1 MGSGRHS
8 KRTPQQGREAPPTR
22 PLRLS
27 RGCHRGH
34 HRRPRQPGARRGGGF
49 HPSPR
54 RQGDWIGQR
63 PHPPTSSSGRT
74 AASPSTG
81 GLRNTAPP
89 SWTRTVCSRWWRSA
103 RARRGR
109 LRRWRRSRRRAR
121 RSRRRTPRRARAPP
135 RPLSSS
141 AAGAG
146 PSGSSRPAKA
156 EDPTP
161 LWVNKYK
168 PSAPA
173 QLIGNGKQIA
183 DLRRFLS
190 TWEDIHVTGAH
201 PLADAK
207 GKDKPMKAV
216 LISGPL
222 RESGSP
228 QRGHDHRQAA
238 RIRSDGGERVGHAR
252 KEQQRHPGR
261 RRGRLKRDPTA
272 PAP

>member
-1 MGSGRHS
+1 MKPPPRGPSDCLEGVTVVITGVLDSLERDEAEDFIRRHGGKVTGSV
-8 KRTPQQGREAPPTR
+8 
-22 PLRLS
+22 
-27 RGCHRGH
+27 
-34 HRRPRQPGARRGGGF
+34 
-49 HPSPR
+49 
-54 RQGDWIGQR
+54 
-63 PHPPTSSSGRT
+63 SGRT
-74 AASPSTG
+74 TYLLVGTDCGQSKY
-81 GLRNTAPP
+81 
-89 SWTRTVCSRWWRSA
+89 
-103 RARRGR
+103 
-109 LRRWRRSRRRAR
+109 RRAKEHG
-121 RSRRRTPRRARAPP
+121 TTLMDEDGLFAMVAECARKAGEASKVEEVPKARKEVAPVCAP
-135 RPLSSS
+135 AAAPSKPSAPS

-216 LISGPL
+216 LISGPPGIGKSSAATIIAKQL
-222 RESGSP
+222 GFEVTEVNASDTRGKSNNDIRDGVGGKASNAIREMVTN
-228 QRGHDHRQAA
+228 RA
-238 RIRSDGGERVGHAR
+238 RPSSAV
-252 KEQQRHPGR
+252 R
-261 RRGRLKRDPTA
+261 RRRWC
-272 PAP
+272 

>member
-1 MGSGRHS
+1 MDEDGLFAMVAECARKAGEAS
-8 KRTPQQGREAPPTR
+8 KVEEVPKAREEVAPACAP
-22 PLRLS
+22 
-27 RGCHRGH
+27 
-34 HRRPRQPGARRGGGF
+34 AAA
-49 HPSPR
+49 PSK
-54 RQGDWIGQR
+54 
-63 PHPPTSSSGRT
+63 
-74 AASPSTG
+74 PS
-81 GLRNTAPP
+81 AP
-89 SWTRTVCSRWWRSA
+89 
-103 RARRGR
+103 
-109 LRRWRRSRRRAR
+109 
-121 RSRRRTPRRARAPP
+121 
-135 RPLSSS
+135 S

-216 LISGPL
+216 LISGPPGIGKSSAATIIAKQL
-222 RESGSP
+222 GFEVTEVNASDTRGKSNNDIRDGVGGKASNAIREMVTNRAMSFFGGPKKKMVLIMDEVDGMSGGDRGGVQSLYP
-228 QRGHDHRQAA
+228 VHQDQQDPDHLYLQR
-238 RIRSDGGERVGHAR
+238 
-252 KEQQRHPGR
+252 
-261 RRGRLKRDPTA
+261 
-272 PAP
+272 